1 MKDLIEKL
9 AQAEGPSDE
18 LDCRIHLAFNPE
30 LELMTDTGGYR
41 NERPVAYTAATEVMS
56 EWRGSWADFASLINT
71 PRYTASIDAA
81 LTLVPEG
88 WAIERL
94 STWPGGLSGCRL
106 LGTHEH
112 KGERWHNHK
121 DGEAT
126 AEHAHLSIALCIAAL
141 SAKEPSQ

>member
-1 MKDLIEKL
+1 MKDLNEKL

-41 NERPVAYTAATEVMS
+41 NERPVAYTAASEVMG

-88 WAIERL
+88 QGRWPQIYYISPNPNNSAHGHRWEIWGENRGKPHRGHHERSSAL
-94 STWPGGLSGCRL
+94 
-106 LGTHEH
+106 
-112 KGERWHNHK
+112 
-121 DGEAT
+121 
-126 AEHAHLSIALCIAAL
+126 ALCIAAL
-141 SAKEPSQ
+141 SAKEPRQ